1 MKALLATALLLAVPA
16 AAQAPINWAKGTPLS
31 VTMTNKGFVPARLS
45 LRQGRQYVLRLRNP
59 SDRAHTFSAKEFFG
73 QARVSPRDSGLIPR
87 NEVVLK
93 GGQSATLHLVAPT
106 TPNARYEYKSTRVGD
121 AGTKYKGEILVR

>member
-1 MKALLATALLLAVPA
+1 MKALLAAALLLAVPA
-16 AAQAPINWAKGTPLS
+16 AAQAPINWAKGTPVT
-31 VTMTNKGFVPARLS
+31 VTMTNEGFVPARLP
-45 LRQGRQYVLRLRNP
+45 LRQGQQYVLRLRNP
-59 SDRAHTFSAKEFFG
+59 TDRAHTFSAREFFA
-73 QARVSPRDSGLIPR
+73 QARVSPRDGAVIPR

-93 GGQSATLHLVAPT
+93 GGQSATLHLFAPT